1 MLTCSITGDVVYRSA
16 YKDLSTKEGE
26 IDPRVMREKLDELV
40 CAGRDE
46 MTVTTLQGVKVV
58 ATTSQQTAI
67 GVDGNTKS
75 IHLSFS
81 QPSIKMDLVVDR
93 DVNHCDL
100 SLYRSG
106 HCDLLLYGFGLFPGG
121 SSGSFWF
128 GIAALKD
135 RESGRYE
142 TPEGLDLH
150 SRLDNVNTN
159 RMVLSKEVTVVFKD
173 QFSGIERDIPVHYGE
188 VFLKRGYDDEDL
200 LIHGVEMMT
209 PSW

>member
-1 MLTCSITGDVVYRSA
+1 MPVVSPQTTTSNY
-16 YKDLSTKEGE
+16 TTT
-26 IDPRVMREKLDELV
+26 RV
-40 CAGRDE
+40 
-46 MTVTTLQGVKVV
+46 TVTAKG
-58 ATTSQQTAI
+58 
-67 GVDGNTKS
+67 
-75 IHLSFS
+75 
-81 QPSIKMDLVVDR
+81 
-93 DVNHCDL
+93 
-100 SLYRSG
+100 
-106 HCDLLLYGFGLFPGG
+106 
-121 SSGSFWF
+121 F

-150 SRLDNVNTN
+150 SRLDNVNTV
-159 RMVLSKEVTVVFKD
+159 RMVLSKEVTVVFND